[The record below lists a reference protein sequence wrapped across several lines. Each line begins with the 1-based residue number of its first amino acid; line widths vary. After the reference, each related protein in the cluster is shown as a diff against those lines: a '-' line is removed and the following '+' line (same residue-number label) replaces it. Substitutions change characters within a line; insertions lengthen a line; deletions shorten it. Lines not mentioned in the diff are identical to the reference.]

1 MQNNPFAT
9 GAGQSA
15 IFGTLLIVV
24 LIACVIMLLPAIFY
38 MLTLQKA
45 LDRCSPENQAMAP
58 GLVWLLLIPLFN
70 LVWHFIVVLNL
81 AKSLGAQFQESGIS
95 EEPNPGKTLGLVMC
109 ILACCSIIPLL
120 GILCSLGYLVCWIMY
135 WVKIAGFSSKLAA
148 ATPVQSAV

>member
-58 GLVWLLLIPLFN
+58 GMVWLMFIPLFG
-70 LVWHFIVVLNL
+70 LAWHFVIVLNL
-81 AKSLGAQFQESGIS
+81 AKSLGAEFSKRRIS
-95 EEPNPGKTLGLVMC
+95 AEPNPGRDLGLVMC
-109 ILACCSIIPLL
+109 ILGCCDLIPHLRL
-120 GILCSLGYLVCWIMY
+120 PFSLGFIACWIVY
-135 WVKIAGFSSKLAA
+135 WVKIAGFSSKLAGA
-148 ATPVQSAV
+148 PPVQSAA

>member
-58 GLVWLLLIPLFN
+58 GMVWLMFIPLFG
-70 LVWHFIVVLNL
+70 LAWHFVIVLNL
-81 AKSLGAQFQESGIS
+81 AKSLGAEFSKRRIS
-95 EEPNPGKTLGLVMC
+95 AEPNPGRDLGLVMC
-109 ILACCSIIPLL
+109 ILGCCDLIPHLRL
-120 GILCSLGYLVCWIMY
+120 PFSLGFIACWIVY
-135 WVKIAGFSSKLAA
+135 WVKIAGFSSKLAG
-148 ATPVQSAV
+148 ATPVQSAP